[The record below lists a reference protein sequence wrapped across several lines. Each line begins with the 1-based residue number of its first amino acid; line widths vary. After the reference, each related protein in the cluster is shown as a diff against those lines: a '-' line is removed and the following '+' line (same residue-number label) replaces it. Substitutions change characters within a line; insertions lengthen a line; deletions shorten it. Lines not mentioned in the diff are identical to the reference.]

1 MRTISELKED
11 SKKALE
17 PQKWEAI
24 LATIIVFGVISAL
37 TAAAGIGFIL
47 TGPIMVGLIYYL
59 SAIRKGDKPVYNTL
73 LDGFKEPL
81 TSSIVTYI
89 LQSIFIVL
97 WSLLLFIPGIIK
109 SFSYSMS
116 LYIVADQPSISA
128 SDAITQ
134 SRKMMDGHKMELFM
148 LYFSFILWYLLGIIT
163 FGLALLYIMPFIK
176 AAELEFYLE
185 LKSQQ

>member
-1 MRTISELKED
+1 MRTISELRED

-37 TAAAGIGFIL
+37 ATVGVGFIIA
-47 TGPIMVGLIYYL
+47 GPLMVGLIYYL
-59 SAIRKGDKPVYNTL
+59 SAIRKGDKPVFNTL

-97 WSLLLFIPGIIK
+97 WSFLLIIPGIIK
-109 SFSYSMS
+109 AFSYSMS
-116 LYIVADQPSISA
+116 LYIVADQPNISA
-128 SDAITQ
+128 NDAITQ

-148 LYFSFILWYLLGIIT
+148 LYFSFIGWYLLGIIT
-163 FGLALLYIMPFIK
+163 FGLAIIYIMPFVR

-185 LKSQQ
+185 LKNHQ